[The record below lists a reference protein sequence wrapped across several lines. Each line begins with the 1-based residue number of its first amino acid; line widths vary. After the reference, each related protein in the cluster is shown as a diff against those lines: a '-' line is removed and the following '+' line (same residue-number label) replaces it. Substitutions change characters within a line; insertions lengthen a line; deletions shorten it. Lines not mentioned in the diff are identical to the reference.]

1 MSYLTLLMIVSFP
14 VLAFLWVSY
23 RFRGDNKPT
32 IPFGFWCFTQVYCF
46 IAILGVGMMQAHLDC
61 MSLWGDCYAG
71 NYPIW
76 LADYKPLLLNSI
88 TIWCLLASC
97 MVIWNVTVRVRN
109 KLWGRLLFLSITQLS
124 CNLHSAVLSD
134 IAASKTLQVP
144 L

>member
-46 IAILGVGMMQAHLDC
+46 IAILGVGLMQAHLDC
-61 MSLWGDCYAG
+61 LSLWGDCYAHG
-71 NYPIW
+71 YPYW

-88 TIWCLLASC
+88 GIWLCLALTAAITNFSIVLKTRYLT
-97 MVIWNVTVRVRN
+97 VI
-109 KLWGRLLFLSITQLS
+109 KSE
-124 CNLHSAVLSD
+124 
-134 IAASKTLQVP
+134 
-144 L
+144 